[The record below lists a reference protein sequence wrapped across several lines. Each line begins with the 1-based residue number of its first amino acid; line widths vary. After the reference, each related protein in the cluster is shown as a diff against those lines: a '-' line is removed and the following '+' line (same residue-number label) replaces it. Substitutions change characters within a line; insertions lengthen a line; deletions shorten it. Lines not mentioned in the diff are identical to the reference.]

1 MKKSLVLILFLCIS
15 IISCKKII
23 DSAASIGKDDIKK
36 EDLKSISVNKDYII
50 SIPDYMTEMKSL
62 NEDASFQY
70 ANIYKDV
77 YTIVID
83 EDKQE
88 FIKAFR
94 DIEIYNDSLSI
105 VSNYSDYQVKSL
117 QEAINSKEAK
127 ELEFKIK
134 NLPSLQY
141 ELNGKV
147 DGINASYLIGFIEG
161 KDKMYMI
168 MSWTEED
175 RYKKY
180 KNTFNLIQSSF
191 KLIK

>member
-15 IISCKKII
+15 ITSCKKII

>member
-15 IISCKKII
+15 ITSCKKII

-127 ELEFKIK
+127 ELDFKIK

>member
-127 ELEFKIK
+127 ELDFKIK

>member
-1 MKKSLVLILFLCIS
+1 MKKSLVLILFLFIS
-15 IISCKKII
+15 ITSCKKII

-36 EDLKSISVNKDYII
+36 EDLKSISVNKDYTI
-50 SIPDYMTEMKSL
+50 SVPDYMTELKSL

-88 FIKAFR
+88 FIKAFE
-94 DIEIYNDSLSI
+94 DIGIYNDSLSI

-117 QEAINSKEAK
+117 QEAINAKEVK

-141 ELNGKV
+141 ELNGKIE
-147 DGINASYLIGFIEG
+147 GIDASYLIGFVEG

-168 MSWTEED
+168 MSWTVD
-175 RYKKY
+175 NRYKKY
-180 KNTFNLIQSSF
+180 KNTFKLIQSSF